1 MKKIIHSFSLMLL
14 TSILGFNSLQANYN
28 PDKLKDYTT
37 IVNAWNDAHNNW
49 QFKALESLYTDR
61 VLFYGGTMTKQE
73 CISYKT
79 NLATP
84 TKIFVQKVVSEATA
98 TDFGNGI
105 IKCSFKKEVIIDDKK
120 AEYPAYL
127 ILKETE
133 AGLKIVCESDEITD
147 ASFGFELTQDLFQ
160 PKKEGEAELAK
171 PKEKTSTTI
180 WYSLGSAV
188 LIVIIALAVRRRKK
202 KEGNS

>member
-1 MKKIIHSFSLMLL
+1 MKKIVHSFGLLLL
-14 TSILGFNSLQANYN
+14 TSLFGFNSLQANYN
-28 PDKLKDYTT
+28 ADKLKDYTAL
-37 IVNAWNDAHNNW
+37 VNAWNDAHNNW
-49 QFKALESLYTDR
+49 QFKALENLYTDR
-61 VLFYGGTMTKQE
+61 VLFYGGTMTRQE

-84 TKIFVQKVVSEATA
+84 TKIFVQKVVSEITA
-98 TDFGNGI
+98 TDFGKGI

-171 PKEKTSTTI
+171 PEEKTSKAV
-180 WYSLGSAV
+180 WYSIGSAV
-188 LIVIIALAVRRRKK
+188 PILIIVLAARRRKK